1 MSGRVLALMARQGG
15 PAPAYGRQMARLA
28 YARSATEPG
37 RFESVKSIKSTETT
51 IIPLLYLLICGE
63 FVKTSVI
70 QSVELHEYYKI
81 A

>member
-1 MSGRVLALMARQGG
+1 MSGQVLALVAQQGG
-15 PAPAYGRQMARLA
+15 PTLAYSHQIVRLA
-28 YARSATEPG
+28 YARSTNEPG
-37 RFESVKSIKSTETT
+37 RFESVKPIQSTETT
-51 IIPLLYLLICGE
+51 IIPLLYLLIYGK